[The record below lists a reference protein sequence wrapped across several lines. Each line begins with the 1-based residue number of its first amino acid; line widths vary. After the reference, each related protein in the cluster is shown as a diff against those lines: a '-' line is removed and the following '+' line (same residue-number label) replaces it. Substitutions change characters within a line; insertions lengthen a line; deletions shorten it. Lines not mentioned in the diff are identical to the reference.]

1 MKTID
6 VVIVPAV
13 PGFVGA
19 PVPNPAHTHEAL
31 PEGVGVGVG
40 GGVGAGIVVPGAEPL
55 TAVVVVVI
63 APLAA
68 VDVVPANAIVLVTA
82 AV

>member
-31 PEGVGVGVG
+31 PEGVGVG
-40 GGVGAGIVVPGAEPL
+40 GGVGAGNVVPGAEPL

-63 APLAA
+63 VPLAA